1 MEKDTKQA
9 KCAQCKKNFDRTSTP
24 KDLWPFCSKR
34 CKMIDLGQW
43 LSEKY
48 VIEEGEEK
56 DSVEPLNEEDN
67 NE

>member
-1 MEKDTKQA
+1 MTQQKETT
-9 KCAQCKKNFDRTSTP
+9 KCAQCKKSFNR
-24 KDLWPFCSKR
+24 KDIPENLWPFCSKR

-48 VIEEGEEK
+48 VLNDGEEHTSK
-56 DSVEPLNEEDN
+56 TSSDEEN

>member
-1 MEKDTKQA
+1 MEKDTKHA
-9 KCAQCKKNFDRTSTP
+9 KCAQCKKTFDRKNTP
-24 KDLWPFCSKR
+24 KELWPFCSKR

-48 VIEEGEEK
+48 VIEERGEKE
-56 DSVEPLNEEDN
+56 SEEPLNEEDD

>member
-1 MEKDTKQA
+1 MEKEIKNS
-9 KCAQCKKNFDRTSTP
+9 KCAQCKKIFDRANTP
-24 KDLWPFCSKR
+24 KELWPFCSKR

-48 VIEEGEEK
+48 VVNDGEPINTEK
-56 DSVEPLNEEDN
+56 NHDDEDN